1 MMNSTFSFQDDS
13 PLSKQKAGNK
23 TVSSLDRFGRTTL
36 IRNLAQAISASVS
49 KNGSLVVSLEGPWG
63 SGKTSAKN
71 MLEESL
77 TECWANKRKHSN
89 NYPRLINAEFDP
101 WLFSGSN
108 DVVSLMFSSIIN
120 AIDVYLPE
128 ELEKRTSFSRKIEAT
143 GKALDIASHIDP
155 SGILKSASD
164 ALQWV
169 SENLNPTDNNV
180 KSLIQA
186 RNELIRQLRSL
197 PEDYAIV
204 VYIDEIDRLDD
215 KDIAALFKALKSVG
229 NLPHVIYVPVFDREI
244 VAAALDRVTQ
254 QGRGN
259 QYLEKII
266 QIPIVLPK
274 IPIEVVWEDFMKEIS
289 FYNKSAIKQ
298 KHLAHNVF
306 ELKNDIFAKLEHH
319 LMVLKKYDIA
329 PIKCDNNTA
338 LRESYLGQ
346 ESKLIGYIAKN
357 KYILEEDIKENRQ
370 MLEDSLMNKV
380 SDMTDFIITEKGKLT
395 GIFNGNEEDSLVDFI
410 TRDKSRLIFFIS
422 ENKSI
427 LANYFIDKPEDSD
440 SFLKEN
446 KQYLALYTVKNEN
459 ALASYIA
466 KNANT
471 LADFLTVNPN
481 ILDEYIQE
489 HSEQIKAHLSSLNN
503 YIQNKAQIIE
513 CFKDEYILKRY
524 ITDCINMVVP
534 YLIRNKS
541 LRDSKS
547 PEESF
552 INKNEDELAYFALQ
566 ETDRLAGFIGKY
578 TRETADYFN
587 RNKDIL
593 KKFIT
598 EYRNSA
604 EFQCDNILKSYIHE
618 KIDSKSYL
626 YHFITDFEKEL
637 HQSVTEF
644 KKEPSKDLLNS
655 CVKPFVH
662 NFRDAH
668 RILNAFRIPALQLR
682 NEINLTELLYLTVI
696 KLYDHVFYDWIYQHR
711 DSLLDNS
718 LTLPEK
724 NMAEKYDEDIDSKL
738 KSLPFNNENPSD
750 NVIARRRDALSILFP
765 KYQMMHL
772 NAIYATDKTT
782 IFVTCDRT
790 SVSISDPNFFEK
802 YFLDEDFDSHPSQ
815 SSEDIEK

>member
-1 MMNSTFSFQDDS
+1 MHLPDSYKGEPSLPDHSHIRHDKVMMNSTFSFQDDS

-71 MLEESL
+71 MLKESL
-77 TECWANKRKHSN
+77 TECWVNKRKHSN

-101 WLFSGSN
+101 WLFSESN

-128 ELEKRTSFSRKIEAT
+128 ELEKRTSFSRKIEAA
-143 GKALDIASHIDP
+143 GKALGTASHIDP

-180 KSLIQA
+180 KPLIQA

-215 KDIAALFKALKSVG
+215 KDIATLFKALKSVG

-244 VAAALDRVTQ
+244 VTPALDRVTQ

-274 IPIEVVWEDFMKEIS
+274 IPMEVVWEDFIKEIS
-289 FYNKSAIKQ
+289 VFTSSNNSAVEQ
-298 KHLAHNVF
+298 NHLAHNIF

-338 LRESYLGQ
+338 LRESHLGQ

-370 MLEDSLMNKV
+370 MLKDSLMNKV
-380 SDMTDFIITEKGKLT
+380 SDMADFIITEKGKLT

-410 TRDKSRLIFFIS
+410 TRDKSRLIFFVS
-422 ENKSI
+422 KNKSI

-446 KQYLALYTVKNEN
+446 KQYLALYTVEN
-459 ALASYIA
+459 KSALTSYIA

-481 ILDEYIQE
+481 ILDEYIQRY
-489 HSEQIKAHLSSLNN
+489 SEQIIAYLFSSNN

-524 ITDCINMVVP
+524 ITDYINIVVP
-534 YLIRNKS
+534 YLIRNQS

-566 ETDRLAGFIGKY
+566 KTDRLAGFIEEY

-593 KKFIT
+593 K
-598 EYRNSA
+598 NLL
-604 EFQCDNILKSYIHE
+604 QNIGILQS
-618 KIDSKSYL
+618 
-626 YHFITDFEKEL
+626 F
-637 HQSVTEF
+637 SVT
-644 KKEPSKDLLNS
+644 
-655 CVKPFVH
+655 
-662 NFRDAH
+662 
-668 RILNAFRIPALQLR
+668 
-682 NEINLTELLYLTVI
+682 
-696 KLYDHVFYDWIYQHR
+696 
-711 DSLLDNS
+711 
-718 LTLPEK
+718 
-724 NMAEKYDEDIDSKL
+724 
-738 KSLPFNNENPSD
+738 
-750 NVIARRRDALSILFP
+750 
-765 KYQMMHL
+765 
-772 NAIYATDKTT
+772 
-782 IFVTCDRT
+782 IF
-790 SVSISDPNFFEK
+790 
-802 YFLDEDFDSHPSQ
+802 
-815 SSEDIEK
+815 

>member
-1 MMNSTFSFQDDS
+1 MNSTFSFQDDS

-244 VAAALDRVTQ
+244 VTAALDRVTQ

-274 IPIEVVWEDFMKEIS
+274 IPMEVVWEDFIKEIS
-289 FYNKSAIKQ
+289 VFTSSNNSAVEQ
-298 KHLAHNVF
+298 NHLAHNIF
-306 ELKNDIFAKLEHH
+306 ELKNDIFAKLEHD

-329 PIKCDNNTA
+329 PIKRDNNTA
-338 LRESYLGQ
+338 LRESHLGQ

-370 MLEDSLMNKV
+370 MLKDSLMNKV
-380 SDMTDFIITEKGKLT
+380 SDMADFIITEKNKLT

-410 TRDKSRLIFFIS
+410 TRDKSRLIFFVS
-422 ENKSI
+422 KNKSI

-446 KQYLALYTVKNEN
+446 KQYLALYTVEN
-459 ALASYIA
+459 KSALTSYIA

-481 ILDEYIQE
+481 ILDEYIQRY
-489 HSEQIKAHLSSLNN
+489 SEQIIAYLFSSNN

-524 ITDCINMVVP
+524 ITDCINIVGP
-534 YLIRNKS
+534 YLICNQS

-566 ETDRLAGFIGKY
+566 KTDRLAGFIEEY

-593 KKFIT
+593 K
-598 EYRNSA
+598 NLL
-604 EFQCDNILKSYIHE
+604 QNIGILQS
-618 KIDSKSYL
+618 
-626 YHFITDFEKEL
+626 F
-637 HQSVTEF
+637 SVT
-644 KKEPSKDLLNS
+644 
-655 CVKPFVH
+655 
-662 NFRDAH
+662 
-668 RILNAFRIPALQLR
+668 
-682 NEINLTELLYLTVI
+682 
-696 KLYDHVFYDWIYQHR
+696 
-711 DSLLDNS
+711 
-718 LTLPEK
+718 
-724 NMAEKYDEDIDSKL
+724 
-738 KSLPFNNENPSD
+738 
-750 NVIARRRDALSILFP
+750 
-765 KYQMMHL
+765 
-772 NAIYATDKTT
+772 
-782 IFVTCDRT
+782 IF
-790 SVSISDPNFFEK
+790 
-802 YFLDEDFDSHPSQ
+802 
-815 SSEDIEK
+815 

>member
-1 MMNSTFSFQDDS
+1 MNSTFSFQDDS

-71 MLEESL
+71 MLKESL
-77 TECWANKRKHSN
+77 TECWVNKRKHSN

-101 WLFSGSN
+101 WLFSESN

-128 ELEKRTSFSRKIEAT
+128 ELEKRTSFSRKIEAA
-143 GKALDIASHIDP
+143 GKALGTASHIDP

-180 KSLIQA
+180 KPLIQA

-215 KDIAALFKALKSVG
+215 KDIATLFKALKSVG

-244 VAAALDRVTQ
+244 VTPALDRVTQ

-274 IPIEVVWEDFMKEIS
+274 IPMEVVWEDFIKEIS
-289 FYNKSAIKQ
+289 VFTSSNNSAVEQ
-298 KHLAHNVF
+298 NHLAHNIF

-338 LRESYLGQ
+338 LRESHLGQ

-370 MLEDSLMNKV
+370 MLKDSLMNKV
-380 SDMTDFIITEKGKLT
+380 SDMADFIITEKGKLT

-410 TRDKSRLIFFIS
+410 TRDKSRLIFFVS
-422 ENKSI
+422 KNKSI

-446 KQYLALYTVKNEN
+446 KQYLALYTVEN
-459 ALASYIA
+459 KSALTSYIA

-481 ILDEYIQE
+481 ILDEYIQRY
-489 HSEQIKAHLSSLNN
+489 SEQIIAYLFSSNN

-524 ITDCINMVVP
+524 ITDYINIVVP
-534 YLIRNKS
+534 YLIRNQS

-566 ETDRLAGFIGKY
+566 KTDRLAGFIEEY

-593 KKFIT
+593 K
-598 EYRNSA
+598 NLL
-604 EFQCDNILKSYIHE
+604 QNIGILQS
-618 KIDSKSYL
+618 
-626 YHFITDFEKEL
+626 F
-637 HQSVTEF
+637 SVT
-644 KKEPSKDLLNS
+644 
-655 CVKPFVH
+655 
-662 NFRDAH
+662 
-668 RILNAFRIPALQLR
+668 
-682 NEINLTELLYLTVI
+682 
-696 KLYDHVFYDWIYQHR
+696 
-711 DSLLDNS
+711 
-718 LTLPEK
+718 
-724 NMAEKYDEDIDSKL
+724 
-738 KSLPFNNENPSD
+738 
-750 NVIARRRDALSILFP
+750 
-765 KYQMMHL
+765 
-772 NAIYATDKTT
+772 
-782 IFVTCDRT
+782 IF
-790 SVSISDPNFFEK
+790 
-802 YFLDEDFDSHPSQ
+802 
-815 SSEDIEK
+815 

>member
-1 MMNSTFSFQDDS
+1 MNSTFSFQDDS

-71 MLEESL
+71 MLKESL
-77 TECWANKRKHSN
+77 TECWVNKRKHSN

-101 WLFSGSN
+101 WLFSESN

-128 ELEKRTSFSRKIEAT
+128 ELEKRTSFSRKIEAA
-143 GKALDIASHIDP
+143 GKALGTASHIDP

-180 KSLIQA
+180 KPLIQA

-215 KDIAALFKALKSVG
+215 KDIATLFKALKSVG

-244 VAAALDRVTQ
+244 VTPALDRVTQ

-274 IPIEVVWEDFMKEIS
+274 IPMEVVWEDFIKEIS
-289 FYNKSAIKQ
+289 VFTSSNNSAVEQ
-298 KHLAHNVF
+298 NHLSHNIF

-338 LRESYLGQ
+338 LRESHLGQ

-370 MLEDSLMNKV
+370 MLKDSLMNKV
-380 SDMTDFIITEKGKLT
+380 SDMADFIITEKGKLT

-410 TRDKSRLIFFIS
+410 TRDKSRLIFFVS
-422 ENKSI
+422 KNKSI

-446 KQYLALYTVKNEN
+446 KQYLALYTVEN
-459 ALASYIA
+459 KSALTSYIA

-481 ILDEYIQE
+481 ILDEYIQRY
-489 HSEQIKAHLSSLNN
+489 SEQIIAYLFSSNN

-524 ITDCINMVVP
+524 ITDYINIVVP
-534 YLIRNKS
+534 YLIRNQS

-566 ETDRLAGFIGKY
+566 KTDRLAGFIEEY

-593 KKFIT
+593 K
-598 EYRNSA
+598 NLL
-604 EFQCDNILKSYIHE
+604 QNIGILQS
-618 KIDSKSYL
+618 
-626 YHFITDFEKEL
+626 F
-637 HQSVTEF
+637 SVT
-644 KKEPSKDLLNS
+644 
-655 CVKPFVH
+655 
-662 NFRDAH
+662 
-668 RILNAFRIPALQLR
+668 
-682 NEINLTELLYLTVI
+682 
-696 KLYDHVFYDWIYQHR
+696 
-711 DSLLDNS
+711 
-718 LTLPEK
+718 
-724 NMAEKYDEDIDSKL
+724 
-738 KSLPFNNENPSD
+738 
-750 NVIARRRDALSILFP
+750 
-765 KYQMMHL
+765 
-772 NAIYATDKTT
+772 
-782 IFVTCDRT
+782 IF
-790 SVSISDPNFFEK
+790 
-802 YFLDEDFDSHPSQ
+802 
-815 SSEDIEK
+815 

>member
-1 MMNSTFSFQDDS
+1 MHLPDSYKGEPSLPDHSHIRHDKVMMNSTFSFQDDS

-71 MLEESL
+71 MLKESL
-77 TECWANKRKHSN
+77 TECWVNKRKHSN

-101 WLFSGSN
+101 WLFSESN

-128 ELEKRTSFSRKIEAT
+128 ELEKRTSFSRKIEAA
-143 GKALDIASHIDP
+143 GKALGTASHIDP

-180 KSLIQA
+180 KPLIQA

-215 KDIAALFKALKSVG
+215 KDIATLFKALKSVG

-244 VAAALDRVTQ
+244 VTPALDRVTQ

-274 IPIEVVWEDFMKEIS
+274 IPMEVVWEDFIKEIS
-289 FYNKSAIKQ
+289 VFTSSNNSAVEQ
-298 KHLAHNVF
+298 NHLAHNIF

-338 LRESYLGQ
+338 LRESHLGQ

-370 MLEDSLMNKV
+370 MLKDSLMNKV
-380 SDMTDFIITEKGKLT
+380 SDMADFIITEKGKLT

-410 TRDKSRLIFFIS
+410 TRDKSRLIFFVS
-422 ENKSI
+422 KNKSI

-446 KQYLALYTVKNEN
+446 KQYLALYTVEN
-459 ALASYIA
+459 KSALTSYIA

-481 ILDEYIQE
+481 ILDEYIQRY
-489 HSEQIKAHLSSLNN
+489 SEQIIAYLFSSNN

-524 ITDCINMVVP
+524 ITDYINIVVP
-534 YLIRNKS
+534 YIIRNQS

-566 ETDRLAGFIGKY
+566 KTDRLAGFIEEY

-593 KKFIT
+593 K
-598 EYRNSA
+598 NLL
-604 EFQCDNILKSYIHE
+604 QNIGILQS
-618 KIDSKSYL
+618 
-626 YHFITDFEKEL
+626 F
-637 HQSVTEF
+637 SVT
-644 KKEPSKDLLNS
+644 
-655 CVKPFVH
+655 
-662 NFRDAH
+662 
-668 RILNAFRIPALQLR
+668 
-682 NEINLTELLYLTVI
+682 
-696 KLYDHVFYDWIYQHR
+696 
-711 DSLLDNS
+711 
-718 LTLPEK
+718 
-724 NMAEKYDEDIDSKL
+724 
-738 KSLPFNNENPSD
+738 
-750 NVIARRRDALSILFP
+750 
-765 KYQMMHL
+765 
-772 NAIYATDKTT
+772 
-782 IFVTCDRT
+782 IF
-790 SVSISDPNFFEK
+790 
-802 YFLDEDFDSHPSQ
+802 
-815 SSEDIEK
+815 

>member
-244 VAAALDRVTQ
+244 VTAALDRVTQ

-274 IPIEVVWEDFMKEIS
+274 IPMEVVWEDFIKEIS
-289 FYNKSAIKQ
+289 VFTSSNNSAVEQ
-298 KHLAHNVF
+298 NHLAHNIF
-306 ELKNDIFAKLEHH
+306 ELKNDIFAKLEHD

-329 PIKCDNNTA
+329 PIKRDNNTA
-338 LRESYLGQ
+338 LRESHLGQ

-370 MLEDSLMNKV
+370 MLKDSLMNKV
-380 SDMTDFIITEKGKLT
+380 SDMADFIITEKNKLT

-410 TRDKSRLIFFIS
+410 TRDKSRLIFFVS
-422 ENKSI
+422 KNKSI

-446 KQYLALYTVKNEN
+446 KQYLALYTVEN
-459 ALASYIA
+459 KSALTSYIA

-481 ILDEYIQE
+481 ILDEYIQRY
-489 HSEQIKAHLSSLNN
+489 SEQIIAYLFSSNN

-524 ITDCINMVVP
+524 ITDCINIVGP
-534 YLIRNKS
+534 YLICNQS

-566 ETDRLAGFIGKY
+566 KTDRLAGFIEEY

-593 KKFIT
+593 K
-598 EYRNSA
+598 NLL
-604 EFQCDNILKSYIHE
+604 QNIGILQS
-618 KIDSKSYL
+618 
-626 YHFITDFEKEL
+626 F
-637 HQSVTEF
+637 SVT
-644 KKEPSKDLLNS
+644 
-655 CVKPFVH
+655 
-662 NFRDAH
+662 
-668 RILNAFRIPALQLR
+668 
-682 NEINLTELLYLTVI
+682 
-696 KLYDHVFYDWIYQHR
+696 
-711 DSLLDNS
+711 
-718 LTLPEK
+718 
-724 NMAEKYDEDIDSKL
+724 
-738 KSLPFNNENPSD
+738 
-750 NVIARRRDALSILFP
+750 
-765 KYQMMHL
+765 
-772 NAIYATDKTT
+772 
-782 IFVTCDRT
+782 IF
-790 SVSISDPNFFEK
+790 
-802 YFLDEDFDSHPSQ
+802 
-815 SSEDIEK
+815 

>member
-1 MMNSTFSFQDDS
+1 MNSTFSFQDDS

-244 VAAALDRVTQ
+244 VTAALDRVTQ

-274 IPIEVVWEDFMKEIS
+274 IPMEVVWEDFIKEIS
-289 FYNKSAIKQ
+289 VFTSSNNSAVEQ
-298 KHLAHNVF
+298 NHLAHNIF
-306 ELKNDIFAKLEHH
+306 ELKNDIFAKLEHD

-329 PIKCDNNTA
+329 PIKRDNNTA
-338 LRESYLGQ
+338 LRESHLGQ

-370 MLEDSLMNKV
+370 MLKDSLMNKV
-380 SDMTDFIITEKGKLT
+380 SDMADFIITEK
-395 GIFNGNEEDSLVDFI
+395 
-410 TRDKSRLIFFIS
+410 IS
-422 ENKSI
+422 
-427 LANYFIDKPEDSD
+427 
-440 SFLKEN
+440 
-446 KQYLALYTVKNEN
+446 
-459 ALASYIA
+459 
-466 KNANT
+466 
-471 LADFLTVNPN
+471 
-481 ILDEYIQE
+481 
-489 HSEQIKAHLSSLNN
+489 
-503 YIQNKAQIIE
+503 
-513 CFKDEYILKRY
+513 
-524 ITDCINMVVP
+524 
-534 YLIRNKS
+534 
-541 LRDSKS
+541 
-547 PEESF
+547 
-552 INKNEDELAYFALQ
+552 
-566 ETDRLAGFIGKY
+566 
-578 TRETADYFN
+578 
-587 RNKDIL
+587 
-593 KKFIT
+593 
-598 EYRNSA
+598 
-604 EFQCDNILKSYIHE
+604 
-618 KIDSKSYL
+618 
-626 YHFITDFEKEL
+626 
-637 HQSVTEF
+637 
-644 KKEPSKDLLNS
+644 
-655 CVKPFVH
+655 
-662 NFRDAH
+662 
-668 RILNAFRIPALQLR
+668 
-682 NEINLTELLYLTVI
+682 
-696 KLYDHVFYDWIYQHR
+696 
-711 DSLLDNS
+711 
-718 LTLPEK
+718 
-724 NMAEKYDEDIDSKL
+724 
-738 KSLPFNNENPSD
+738 
-750 NVIARRRDALSILFP
+750 
-765 KYQMMHL
+765 
-772 NAIYATDKTT
+772 
-782 IFVTCDRT
+782 
-790 SVSISDPNFFEK
+790 
-802 YFLDEDFDSHPSQ
+802 
-815 SSEDIEK
+815 

>member
-1 MMNSTFSFQDDS
+1 MHLPDFYKGKPSLPDHSHIRHDKVMMNSTFSFQDDS

-36 IRNLAQAISASVS
+36 IRNLAQAISTSVS

-71 MLEESL
+71 MLKESL

-128 ELEKRTSFSRKIEAT
+128 ELEKRTSFSRKIEAA
-143 GKALDIASHIDP
+143 GKALDTASHIDP

-180 KSLIQA
+180 KPLIQA

-215 KDIAALFKALKSVG
+215 KDIATLFKALKSVG

-244 VAAALDRVTQ
+244 VTAALDKVTQ

-274 IPIEVVWEDFMKEIS
+274 IPMEVVWEDFIKEIS
-289 FYNKSAIKQ
+289 VFITSSNNSAVEQ
-298 KHLAHNVF
+298 NHLAYNIF

-329 PIKCDNNTA
+329 PIKCDNNPS
-338 LRESYLGQ
+338 LRESHLGQ

-370 MLEDSLMNKV
+370 MLKDSLMNKV
-380 SDMTDFIITEKGKLT
+380 SDMADFIITEKGKLT

-410 TRDKSRLIFFIS
+410 TRDKSRLIFFVS
-422 ENKSI
+422 KNKSI

-446 KQYLALYTVKNEN
+446 KQYLALYTVEN
-459 ALASYIA
+459 KDALTSYIA
-466 KNANT
+466 KM
-471 LADFLTVNPN
+471 
-481 ILDEYIQE
+481 Q
-489 HSEQIKAHLSSLNN
+489 
-503 YIQNKAQIIE
+503 
-513 CFKDEYILKRY
+513 
-524 ITDCINMVVP
+524 
-534 YLIRNKS
+534 
-541 LRDSKS
+541 
-547 PEESF
+547 
-552 INKNEDELAYFALQ
+552 
-566 ETDRLAGFIGKY
+566 
-578 TRETADYFN
+578 TR
-587 RNKDIL
+587 
-593 KKFIT
+593 
-598 EYRNSA
+598 
-604 EFQCDNILKSYIHE
+604 
-618 KIDSKSYL
+618 
-626 YHFITDFEKEL
+626 
-637 HQSVTEF
+637 
-644 KKEPSKDLLNS
+644 
-655 CVKPFVH
+655 
-662 NFRDAH
+662 
-668 RILNAFRIPALQLR
+668 
-682 NEINLTELLYLTVI
+682 
-696 KLYDHVFYDWIYQHR
+696 
-711 DSLLDNS
+711 
-718 LTLPEK
+718 
-724 NMAEKYDEDIDSKL
+724 
-738 KSLPFNNENPSD
+738 
-750 NVIARRRDALSILFP
+750 
-765 KYQMMHL
+765 
-772 NAIYATDKTT
+772 
-782 IFVTCDRT
+782 
-790 SVSISDPNFFEK
+790 
-802 YFLDEDFDSHPSQ
+802 
-815 SSEDIEK
+815 